1 MSMGFCFWHILS
13 SSHVPTEL
21 SLFHCSWAAFVSL
34 FSKALQVLT
43 EVQKQMGFFDAELK
57 DSKRRAEEMQQA
69 PCVFWYLFLTD
80 TRLWMFKSEQ
90 THG

>member
-43 EVQKQMGFFDAELK
+43 EVQKQMGFFDGELK
-57 DSKRRAEEMQQA
+57 DSRRRAEEVQQA
-69 PCVFWYLFLTD
+69 PLF
-80 TRLWMFKSEQ
+80 FCICF
-90 THG
+90 